1 MAIREYTS
9 LDGIAMA
16 EMVRKGDVTALELLE
31 EAISRVEK
39 LNPKLN
45 AVVFKAYDQAR
56 AAAKEKRA
64 GSKAPFE
71 GVPLLLKDILAE
83 CAGMPTRSGTRFTP
97 DIPSFAD
104 AELVTRY
111 KRAGFIPFGK
121 TNAPEYGILPI
132 TEPDL
137 WGPARNP
144 WNLDH
149 TPGGSSG
156 GSAAAVAAGILPI
169 AHGNDGGGSIRIP
182 SACCGL
188 VGLKPTRGRNSTA
201 PVPTDVTGGLICD
214 HVLTRTVRDTA
225 AVLDATAGNIPGDPY
240 TPALPTGRFLD
251 AVKDTPK
258 GLKIAFWTKGFMG
271 EPINP
276 EHEEATR
283 NAAKLCESLGHH
295 VEEEAPMREFS
306 SIAPHFLKIYTCEMA
321 FAVDATAFM
330 TGRQPNQELLEGLT
344 WSLYE
349 MGKRINAAEYL
360 LSQALL
366 QLFTWEFAK
375 FFDKY
380 DLFVYPTLGTPP
392 VKIGSVD
399 RHNPVPG
406 LMAEN
411 VTLMAHLNPLFNITG
426 HPAISLPLYNGKTG
440 LPIGICFGAKNGA
453 EALLLRIAGQLEHAL
468 PWTNRKPPTFA

>member
-1 MAIREYTS
+1 MPIREYS
-9 LDGIAMA
+9 SFDGIALA
-16 EMVRKGDVTALELLE
+16 ELVRKGDVTPVELLE

-83 CAGMPTRSGTRFTP
+83 CAGMPNRSGSRFVPDTP
-97 DIPSFAD
+97 GFAD

-121 TNAPEYGILPI
+121 TNAPEFGILPI

-137 WGPARNP
+137 YGPARNP

-201 PVPTDVTGGLICD
+201 PVPTDVAGGLVCD

-225 AVLDATAGNIPGDPY
+225 AVLDATCGNIPGDPY
-240 TPALPTGRFLD
+240 TPAAPTGRFLD
-251 AVKDTPK
+251 AVKDSPK

-271 EPINP
+271 ETINP
-276 EHEEATR
+276 EHEEGAR
-283 NAAKLCESLGHH
+283 NAAKLCASLGHH
-295 VEEEAPMREFS
+295 VEEDAPMREFS
-306 SIAPHFLKIYTCEMA
+306 SIAPHFLKIYTCEIA
-321 FAVDATAFM
+321 FGIDATAFL
-330 TGRQPNQELLEGLT
+330 TGRQPNRELVEGLT

-349 MGKRINAAEYL
+349 MGKSISAPDYL
-360 LSQALL
+360 LSQAIL
-366 QLFTWEFAK
+366 QLFTWEAAK
-375 FFDKY
+375 FFEKY
-380 DLFVYPTLGTPP
+380 DLWLTPTLAIPP
-392 VKIGSVD
+392 VKIGAVD
-399 RHNPVPG
+399 RQNAIPG

-411 VTLMAHLNPLFNITG
+411 VAGLAHLNPIYNITG
-426 HPAISLPLYNGKTG
+426 LPAISLPLYNSKAG
-440 LPIGICFGAKNGA
+440 LPIGICYGAKAGA
-453 EALLLRIAGQLEHAL
+453 EALLLRIAGQLEQAL
-468 PWTNRKPPTFA
+468 PWANRKPPLYG